1 MKKITACIGA
11 VLAVIGCSAF
21 AFQGMAVR
29 FSHWDEF
36 KNIEHVAVEDI
47 SQKNYDIS
55 DDWQEYSMNGISFTA
70 PSGLEYDED
79 DGCYTDVLSTD
90 EKYRGN
96 ANARNIYIFGGELS
110 QLGENSFR
118 PLKDLVDAVEGLTTP
133 DELKDLCDWS
143 GREYPQDGIDFVLLG
158 ADLNMDDFNIH
169 SYKNAKT
176 FFEIGNEL
184 ANWGNLGSVRH
195 YKLNT
200 DRRKAYVVQTVR
212 KEPLD
217 FDPFASIRLLDSD
230 GREAHLN
237 VSTGNEEYDMTVI
250 STVKLN

>member
-11 VLAVIGCSAF
+11 ILVVLGCSAF

-47 SQKNYDIS
+47 SQKNYDIP

-70 PSGLEYDED
+70 PSGLEYDEN

-90 EKYRGN
+90 EKYRSN

-110 QLGENSFR
+110 QLGEDSFR
-118 PLKDLVDAVEGLTTP
+118 PLKDLGDAVEGLTTP

-176 FFEIGNEL
+176 FFEIGDEL

-200 DRRKAYVVQTVR
+200 DRCKAYVVQIVR
-212 KEPLD
+212 KEPLN

-237 VSTGNEEYDMTVI
+237 VSTGNEEYDMAVI